1 MRPLTPEERRVV
13 LTIADALPPE
23 QGCRVKTDLEG
34 SEIEED
40 AGGGRLLFSISGYSR
55 PPYRGQHPFPVEGR
69 MQDGDGADL
78 QVILHA
84 DEADRLLELEII
96 RWSGGPLI
104 GPKWGSFTVE
114 G

>member
-1 MRPLTPEERRVV
+1 
-13 LTIADALPPE
+13 
-23 QGCRVKTDLEG
+23 
-34 SEIEED
+34 
-40 AGGGRLLFSISGYSR
+40 
-55 PPYRGQHPFPVEGR
+55 

-96 RWSGGPLI
+96 RWSGGPVI
-104 GPKWGSFTVE
+104 GPKWDSFTVE